1 MTMILQ
7 MLIYPGWNFSTFVVM
22 PVRLWNGVMRD
33 TSGLEMLA
41 LCFSPRPSKLYH
53 C

>member
-1 MTMILQ
+1 MNVILQ
-7 MLIYPGWNFSTFVVM
+7 MLIYPRWNFSTFLGM
-22 PVRLWNGVMRD
+22 PVRLWNGVMKN
-33 TSGLEMLA
+33 TSRLEMLA